1 VGTDIGLLRL
11 DPVTMR
17 DTFYDSR
24 TGMVSDHI
32 FSVTCADDGLIWLA
46 TNAGMASFNPNTHE
60 VRNYAQRDGL
70 INASFN
76 DRVMQRTV
84 DGMIYVGGKNGLD
97 YFHPAR
103 LRTNVTAPKMRLTGV
118 SLINEGVAHSYPHQT
133 ANLKLSHKDDLI
145 AIEFSGMHYSDQANV
160 RYAYR
165 LEPLHENWIDLGHEH
180 KVLFSN
186 LKPGSYTFHARATTS
201 DGIVS
206 AEDLALPIEVT
217 PPFFQTI
224 WFRFLV
230 FCLILA
236 FVIGYIRYRERV
248 VQRKEHEEA
257 EVSRKLMELE
267 KRALQAQMNPHFI
280 YNSMNSIQQFIL
292 MHDTE
297 GAMKY
302 LTRFSRILRTVLNM
316 SSQSR
321 IPLYEEIKLIE
332 DYIELESMRF
342 PNKFT
347 YEIEVSPEL
356 NIHAVE
362 IPPFFIQ
369 PQVENAIRH
378 GLLRKSTPGHLRIEL
393 SKAAD
398 NLLITVQDN
407 GIGREASREGK
418 FNEVNK
424 HESKGLGIIEERL
437 RYLHSPNGH
446 HPFRII
452 DLYDAQHQATGTR
465 VEILLPID

>member
-1 VGTDIGLLRL
+1 VI
-11 DPVTMR
+11 
-17 DTFYDSR
+17 
-24 TGMVSDHI
+24 
-32 FSVTCADDGLIWLA
+32 A
-46 TNAGMASFNPNTHE
+46 
-60 VRNYAQRDGL
+60 
-70 INASFN
+70 
-76 DRVMQRTV
+76 
-84 DGMIYVGGKNGLD
+84 YV
-97 YFHPAR
+97 
-103 LRTNVTAPKMRLTGV
+103 
-118 SLINEGVAHSYPHQT
+118 
-133 ANLKLSHKDDLI
+133 
-145 AIEFSGMHYSDQANV
+145 
-160 RYAYR
+160 
-165 LEPLHENWIDLGHEH
+165 
-180 KVLFSN
+180 
-186 LKPGSYTFHARATTS
+186 
-201 DGIVS
+201 
-206 AEDLALPIEVT
+206 
-217 PPFFQTI
+217 
-224 WFRFLV
+224 
-230 FCLILA
+230 
-236 FVIGYIRYRERV
+236 RYRERLV
-248 VQRKEHEEA
+248 KNKQQQES

-347 YEIEVSPEL
+347 YNIDVSPEL

-378 GLLRKSTPGHLRIEL
+378 GLLRKETPGYLHIEL
-393 SKAAD
+393 LKEGD
-398 NLLITVQDN
+398 NLHITVEDN
-407 GIGREASREGK
+407 GIGREASRASK

-437 RYLHSPNGH
+437 KYLNSPNGH
-446 HPFRII
+446 EPFKII
-452 DLYDAQHQATGTR
+452 DLYDAERKSIGTR
-465 VEILLPID
+465 VEITLPMD